1 MTSDLKNP
9 TQHGKTSAVKEGM
22 ALTIE
27 ALKNVVR
34 AEKRVQE
41 GFTEAETYA
50 QNLRGWIG
58 TGNPDVGKPFTGPC
72 STVSLC
78 LITLPI
84 NKYLIWTSSV
94 RSPS

>member
-9 TQHGKTSAVKEGM
+9 TQRGKTSAVKEGM
-22 ALTIE
+22 VLTIE

-41 GFTEAETYA
+41 GFREAGTCS
-50 QNLRGWIG
+50 QNLRGWAG
-58 TGNPDVGKPFTGPC
+58 TGNQDVRKPSTGPC
-72 STVSLC
+72 STMSLFS
-78 LITLPI
+78 ITLLI
-84 NKYLIWTSSV
+84 NKYLAWTSSV